1 MSAPAP
7 IVLFGFAEPAGAAPT
22 GPSIRLRQFRTALA
36 AGADARAALLPC
48 ADRHDTAPADAVLD
62 PEAFCDP
69 GAVAAALRVERAA
82 AVVSAGSLMPAAAAV
97 RFAQRIG
104 APVWVDLF
112 GDPLAELHAE
122 LHRAPSVTGDAA
134 VRRDHVWRLMREAL
148 VGGDA
153 FSVVSG
159 PQRHALVGQLALLG
173 RIGGDAGALARI
185 STIPCGV
192 PEEWTAAPAAA
203 PPWPES
209 LAAQGLEPGA
219 RYLLIAGSWNPWL
232 DEHLLGA
239 IAARAL
245 ESDGAL
251 HLVVAGIPTSP
262 LSQDIRRG
270 ALEAPMRVAAARVL
284 EVPPPRGAEEDALF
298 HHAAASLLADR
309 DVAESLLG
317 SRNRLLAFVRW
328 GARPATTTR
337 AEVCRELV
345 AAGLADAIDPAR
357 PEDAT
362 APLLAATRRTR
373 AERDAAAEAGRA
385 WLRGVA
391 FRETTRPLARW
402 LARPESWP
410 EPPQRGLVDRWA
422 ATDPANE
429 PPREPIW
436 KRLLPKPRA

>member
-1 MSAPAP
+1 VSAAGP
-7 IVLFGFAEPAGAAPT
+7 IVLFGFAVPEDATPT
-22 GPSIRLRQFRTALA
+22 GPSIRLRQFRTALPQ
-36 AGADARAALLPC
+36 GADVRAALLPSS
-48 ADRHDTAPADAVLD
+48 ARHDTTAADVVLAPD
-62 PEAFCDP
+62 AFCSPD
-69 GAVAAALRVERAA
+69 AVAAALRVERAA
-82 AVVSAGSLMPAAAAV
+82 AVAGAGSLMPAAAAV
-97 RFAQRIG
+97 RFAQRLG

-122 LHRAPSVTGDAA
+122 LHRLPSVTGEAA

-159 PQRHALVGQLALLG
+159 PQRHALAGQLALLG
-173 RIGGDAGALARI
+173 RIGGDAAALSRI
-185 STIPCGV
+185 TTIPCGV
-192 PEEWTAAPAAA
+192 PDEWTAPLADA
-203 PPWPES
+203 PPWPAS

-245 ESDGAL
+245 EADDAL
-251 HLVVAGIPTSP
+251 HLVVAGIPTAP

-270 ALEAPMRVAAARVL
+270 ALEAPMRVASARVI
-284 EVPPPRGAEEDALF
+284 EVPPPRGAEEDALLF
-298 HHAAASLLADR
+298 HAAATILADR

-345 AAGLADAIDPAR
+345 AAGLADAIDPAK
-357 PEDAT
+357 PEAALT
-362 APLLAATRRTR
+362 PLLAATRRTR
-373 AERDAAAEAGRA
+373 AERDAAIAQGRA
-385 WLRGVA
+385 WLRGVT
-391 FRETTRPLARW
+391 FRETTRPLAQW
-402 LARPESWP
+402 LAHPQHWP
-410 EPPQRGLVDRWA
+410 GPPQRGLVDRWA
-422 ATDPANE
+422 ATDPASE
-429 PPREPIW
+429 PPGEPIW